1 MGCKTLSIVCIR
13 AGQRLREQVNTLQTS
28 PMRHFAK
35 IVSSINIKLLTI
47 LAKRSILDACLVLV
61 GASAGG
67 CNTVIKIQTEISLTA
82 STVGIILNN

>member
-1 MGCKTLSIVCIR
+1 MVLFVTIVDN
-13 AGQRLREQVNTLQTS
+13 VNL
-28 PMRHFAK
+28 K
-35 IVSSINIKLLTI
+35 KLNI

-82 STVGIILNN
+82 STVGIILNNWILGKLIVEA